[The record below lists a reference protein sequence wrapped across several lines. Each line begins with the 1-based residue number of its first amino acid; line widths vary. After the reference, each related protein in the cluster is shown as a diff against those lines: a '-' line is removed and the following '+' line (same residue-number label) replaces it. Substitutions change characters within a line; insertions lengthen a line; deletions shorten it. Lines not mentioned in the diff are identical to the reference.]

1 MEQTELERVAEAIL
15 FAACEPVELERIA
28 MAAECDPDEAEQ
40 AVRSLM
46 DRLSYERR
54 GIRILR
60 LEHAYQMCSSGE
72 MSSYVTR
79 ALETRKPPRLSSAQ
93 LETLTVIAYYQPATR
108 AYIEQIRGVDSAYS
122 VGALLNKHLIE
133 ECGRLN
139 VPGRPILYRTTPDFL
154 RTFGLESLDELP
166 EIEKMQFGKQE
177 LPQQNVSELLG
188 ASMAKVREM
197 VDANT
202 VVGTPISTGDGTTLI
217 PISKISFAMASGGS
231 DLKPKAAASAL
242 PFGGG
247 AGCGVKIVPVA
258 FLVLQGE
265 RVRMLPITEPA
276 TSTADRLI
284 EQIPELVDRINEMIS
299 QYRAEK
305 KVDVDLA

>member
-15 FAACEPVELERIA
+15 FAAGEPVELERIA

-166 EIEKMQFGKQE
+166 EIEKCSSANRNCRSRRRKQNHE
-177 LPQQNVSELLG
+177 SECFG
-188 ASMAKVREM
+188 ASRRLYGEGARDGRCQHRCRYAHFHGRRHDAHPDLQDQLCHGFRRQRPQAEGSRLCTPVRRRCGLRRE
-197 VDANT
+197 DRP
-202 VVGTPISTGDGTTLI
+202 GCL
-217 PISKISFAMASGGS
+217 SG
-231 DLKPKAAASAL
+231 AAGRA
-242 PFGGG
+242 G
-247 AGCGVKIVPVA
+247 AYAP
-258 FLVLQGE
+258 
-265 RVRMLPITEPA
+265 
-276 TSTADRLI
+276 DH
-284 EQIPELVDRINEMIS
+284 
-299 QYRAEK
+299 
-305 KVDVDLA
+305 